1 MEFTLGQLI
10 NPWRVQVRT
19 TEQTGAADGI
29 VLVAQRGGGCP
40 VPGNVQGQVGWSSEQ
55 PGLVE
60 TVPTHGRGLELD
72 DLSGPF
78 QP

>member
-55 PGLVE
+55 PGLVGDIPAHCE
-60 TVPTHGRGLELD
+60 GAGLD
-72 DLSGPF
+72 DL
-78 QP
+78 